1 MPDQFATHS
10 AGLDSPAG
18 GAYAVTPSDGADQPF
33 ATRAI
38 YVGGAGNVRI
48 TTTGGH
54 DVTFSGLTA
63 GSILPVRAARI
74 WATSTTATLMIGLY

>member
-1 MPDQFATHS
+1 MADTFSSHG

-18 GAYAVTPSDGADQPF
+18 NAYAVTPADGTDQSF

-38 YVGGAGNVRI
+38 YVGGAGDIKV
-48 TTTGGH
+48 TTTGGNT
-54 DVTFSGLTA
+54 VTFVGCLA

-74 WATSTTATLMIGLY
+74 WATGTTATNLVGMY